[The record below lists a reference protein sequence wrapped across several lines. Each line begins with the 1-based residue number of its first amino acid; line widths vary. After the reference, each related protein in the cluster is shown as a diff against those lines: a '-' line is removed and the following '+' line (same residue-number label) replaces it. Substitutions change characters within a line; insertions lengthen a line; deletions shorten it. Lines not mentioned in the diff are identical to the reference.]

1 MPSDMREA
9 VAEAMCDLV
18 NHQGDF
24 AEHKDLR
31 LPGWG
36 PVADAALAVI
46 RERLAEKVPEAT
58 YTPEQPAMVPYEK
71 PLFIHTWNACRA
83 AMLRELGGE
92 G

>member
-9 VAEAMCDLV
+9 EIAAWMDQRRGPKVRSDEAT
-18 NHQGDF
+18 
-24 AEHKDLR
+24 
-31 LPGWG
+31 
-36 PVADAALAVI
+36 ADAALAVI

>member
-36 PVADAALAVI
+36 LVADAALAVI
-46 RERLAEKVPEAT
+46 RERLAEKVPEGDDRNA
-58 YTPEQPAMVPYEK
+58 PIEMSSDEA
-71 PLFIHTWNACRA
+71 HGWRAGWNACRA